1 MAAKN
6 LESVLVKKMKIY
18 HNVEDDK
25 IIEFIHEQDS
35 DAMDYLLRKYRG
47 MVKQEARKMYLIGS
61 DEEDLIQEGM
71 IGLLQA
77 IRGYDKEQEA
87 SFASFSRL
95 CVRRQMYSAV
105 TASNR
110 KKHQPLNTY
119 VSFDEPVF
127 AESARRDG
135 YKEQTVED
143 MILAD
148 ERETNPEKI
157 ILDRELADMIE
168 SVIVERL
175 SSYEKKVL
183 NLYLEGRSY
192 EDIAVE
198 LNRTRKAIDNAIQRI
213 RRKFALHT

>member
-1 MAAKN
+1 
-6 LESVLVKKMKIY
+6 MKEY
-18 HNVEDDK
+18 HHVEDEK
-25 IIEFIHEQDS
+25 IIEMIRQQDA
-35 DAMDYLLRKYRG
+35 DAMDYLMRKYRS

-71 IGLLQA
+71 IGLFQA
-77 IRGYDKEQEA
+77 VRDYEREHESSFS
-87 SFASFSRL
+87 SFARL
-95 CVRRQMYSAV
+95 CIRRQMYSAV

-127 AESARRDG
+127 VENAGQDG

-143 MILAD
+143 TIFAD
-148 ERETNPEKI
+148 ERDTNPEKI
-157 ILDRELADMIE
+157 VLDREQADMIE

-192 EDIAVE
+192 DDIAAR

-213 RRKFALHT
+213 RRKFSLHT

>member
-1 MAAKN
+1 
-6 LESVLVKKMKIY
+6 MKDY
-18 HNVEDDK
+18 HNVDDDQ
-25 IIEFIHEQDS
+25 IITWTKENDPE
-35 DAMDYLLRKYRG
+35 AMDYLMRKYRG

-77 IRGYDKEQEA
+77 IRAYERDQEA
-87 SFASFSRL
+87 SFASFARL

-119 VSFDEPVF
+119 ISFNEPIF
-127 AESARRDG
+127 LETTRRNG

-148 ERETNPEKI
+148 EKDTNPEKI
-157 ILDRELADMIE
+157 VLDREQADMIE

-175 SSYEKKVL
+175 TSYEKKVL

-192 EDIAVE
+192 EDIAGE

-213 RRKFALHT
+213 RRKFTLHT

>member
-1 MAAKN
+1 
-6 LESVLVKKMKIY
+6 MKDY
-18 HNVEDDK
+18 HNVDDNQ
-25 IIEFIHEQDS
+25 IIAWTKENDPE
-35 DAMDYLLRKYRG
+35 AMDYLLRKYRG

-77 IRGYDKEQEA
+77 IRGYDKDQEA
-87 SFASFSRL
+87 SFASFARL
-95 CVRRQMYSAV
+95 CVRRQMYTAV

-127 AESARRDG
+127 VEPTRRNG

-148 ERETNPEKI
+148 EKHTNPEKI

-183 NLYLEGRSY
+183 NLYLEGKSY
-192 EDIAVE
+192 EDIADE

-213 RRKFALHT
+213 RKKFTLHT

>member
-1 MAAKN
+1 
-6 LESVLVKKMKIY
+6 MKDY
-18 HNVEDDK
+18 HNVDDNQ
-25 IIEFIHEQDS
+25 IITWTKENDPE
-35 DAMDYLLRKYRG
+35 AMDYLMRKYRG

-77 IRGYDKEQEA
+77 IRAYESEQEA
-87 SFASFSRL
+87 SFASFARL

-119 VSFDEPVF
+119 ISFDEPIF
-127 AESARRDG
+127 LESTRNNG
-135 YKEQTVED
+135 YREQTVED

-148 ERETNPEKI
+148 EKDTNPEKI
-157 ILDRELADMIE
+157 VLDREQADMIE

-175 SSYEKKVL
+175 TSYEKKVL
-183 NLYLEGRSY
+183 NLYLEGKSY
-192 EDIAVE
+192 EDIAGE

-213 RRKFALHT
+213 RRKFTLHT

>member
-1 MAAKN
+1 
-6 LESVLVKKMKIY
+6 MKEY
-18 HNVEDDK
+18 HNVEDEK
-25 IIEFIHEQDS
+25 IIEMIRQQDAE
-35 DAMDYLLRKYRG
+35 AMDHLMRKYRG

-77 IRGYDKEQEA
+77 IRAYENGRDA
-87 SFASFSRL
+87 SFASFARI

-127 AESARRDG
+127 VESADRNG

-143 MILAD
+143 TIFAD
-148 ERETNPEKI
+148 EKNANPEKI
-157 ILDRELADMIE
+157 VLDREQADMIE

-175 SSYEKKVL
+175 TGYEKKVL

-192 EDIAVE
+192 DDIALE

-213 RRKFALHT
+213 RRKFTLHT

>member
-1 MAAKN
+1 
-6 LESVLVKKMKIY
+6 MKDY
-18 HNVEDDK
+18 HNVDDDQ
-25 IIEFIHEQDS
+25 IIAWTRENDP
-35 DAMDYLLRKYRG
+35 DAMDYLMRKYRG
-47 MVKQEARKMYLIGS
+47 MVKQESRKMYLIGS

-77 IRGYDKEQEA
+77 IRGYDKDQEA
-87 SFASFSRL
+87 SFASFARL
-95 CVRRQMYSAV
+95 CVRRQMYTAV

-127 AESARRDG
+127 LESTRRNG

-148 ERETNPEKI
+148 ERDTNPEKI

-175 SSYEKKVL
+175 SNYEKKVL
-183 NLYLEGRSY
+183 NLYLEGKSY

-213 RRKFALHT
+213 RKKFTLHT